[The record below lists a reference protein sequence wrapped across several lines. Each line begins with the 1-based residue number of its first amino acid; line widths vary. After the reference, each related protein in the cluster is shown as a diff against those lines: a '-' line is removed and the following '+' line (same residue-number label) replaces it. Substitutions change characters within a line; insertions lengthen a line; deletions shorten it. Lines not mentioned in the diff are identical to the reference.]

1 MLIVVTLT
9 LTLRGLLYRGSTSGG
24 KG

>member
-1 MLIVVTLT
+1 MLLVVAFV
-9 LTLRGLLYRGSTSGG
+9 LTLRATLYRGSTSGG